1 MGASI
6 FLKELT
12 RIDVAKELTMTGRII
27 NGTEAA
33 SLGLVTHVY
42 EDPMAA
48 AEEFAK
54 GICQRSPDAIA
65 AAKDLYQRTWNAT
78 DETSLEIET
87 ELQQKLLIS
96 WNQLAASGR
105 SALGVNIPYFNRKE

>member
-27 NGTEAA
+27 SGTEAA
-33 SLGLVTHVY
+33 ELGLVTRVCD
-42 EDPMAA
+42 DPMSA
-48 AEEFAK
+48 AEDFAK
-54 GICQRSPDAIA
+54 DICQRSPDAVA
-65 AAKDLYQRTWNAT
+65 AAKELYQRTWTAS
-78 DETSLEIET
+78 DKTSLEIET
-87 ELQQKLLIS
+87 ELQRKLLIS

-105 SALGVNIPYFNRKE
+105 SALGVNVPYFNRKD